1 MQQQRQGDGSAS
13 GELGL
18 LLAVPAVPPPTQQQ
32 QQGDASASV
41 PQGSRP
47 DASASGAPIAA
58 YYQPPQPMPPPPG
71 LDTIPTSVHHT
82 REMFLRL
89 SPVVKALCPRLG
101 EGFFRPSNNPLVNTP
116 SFVQWRTTTGCSGN
130 GGTCLNTGSNF
141 AVWCNSCG
149 EPHERTFRKSKLCFW
164 CTLAQNPPTE
174 EGWYCHCEGALVQ
187 IFKQAS
193 VIIERVDPSQ
203 HRAHNSIFTLLSGM
217 RADEFSQRK
226 VQLTVP
232 HVRDVLGA
240 SARPA
245 LMDNSASAGDDGSA
259 PPPPRRPPPPAPPA
273 PVQHDVGYSAL
284 HPNRFTRQL
293 PDVAL
298 PDPAGWLRHPAP
310 QVTLPAY
317 YCTYCTVYCTQYVY
331 CMYCTSTVQYVEHS
345 TPGTI
350 LRTSISY
357 NIVCI

>member
-1 MQQQRQGDGSAS
+1 MQQQRQGDASAS
-13 GELGL
+13 GALGL
-18 LLAVPAVPPPTQQQ
+18 LCAVPAVPPPTQQQ
-32 QQGDASASV
+32 QGDASASF

-47 DASASGAPIAA
+47 DASASGALIAA
-58 YYQPPQPMPPPPG
+58 YCQPPQPMPPPPG
-71 LDTIPTSVHHT
+71 LDTSPTFVHHP

-89 SPVVKALCPRLG
+89 SPVAQALCPRLG
-101 EGFFRPSNNPLVNTP
+101 EGFFRLGNPP
-116 SFVQWRTTTGCSGN
+116 SFVQWRTTTGCFVN
-130 GGTCLNTGSNF
+130 GGTCLNTGSSFGN
-141 AVWCNSCG
+141 WCNSCG

-164 CTLAQNPPTE
+164 CTLAEKPTD
-174 EGWYCHCEGALVQ
+174 EGWYCHCPGALVQ

-203 HRAHNSIFTLLSGM
+203 HRAHNSIFTILSGM

-232 HVRDVLGA
+232 HFRDVLGA

-245 LMDNSASAGDDGSA
+245 LMDALASAGVDGSA
-259 PPPPRRPPPPAPPA
+259 PPPPPPLSGLPPPPAPP
-273 PVQHDVGYSAL
+273 VQNDAGNSTL
-284 HPNRFTRQL
+284 PPNRFTRQL

-298 PDPAGWLRHPAP
+298 PDPAGGLRHPAP